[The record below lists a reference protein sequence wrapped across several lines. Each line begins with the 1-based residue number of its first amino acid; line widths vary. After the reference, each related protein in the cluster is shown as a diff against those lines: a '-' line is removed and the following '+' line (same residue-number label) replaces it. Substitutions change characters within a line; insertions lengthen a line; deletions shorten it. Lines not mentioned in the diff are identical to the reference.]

1 MRQSRLQ
8 NLYSSAIDKCAMVFF
23 LWQLKKAVI
32 SLEEEERGTPSEEN
46 NQRERSRGE
55 ASYCGTLPDKPESRA
70 IGRGAHSADHG
81 MHGMFI
87 DAPIFSWRRIPFV
100 VCANIFWEPWAFWVC
115 ANIFWKARTFLVCT
129 NIFWEV
135 QNFCGLGRPF
145 LGGAI
150 LLVCAN
156 IFCSANIFLQRKPFS
171 AGQIF
176 SFVIF
181 ILF

>member
-1 MRQSRLQ
+1 
-8 NLYSSAIDKCAMVFF
+8 
-23 LWQLKKAVI
+23 
-32 SLEEEERGTPSEEN
+32 
-46 NQRERSRGE
+46 
-55 ASYCGTLPDKPESRA
+55 
-70 IGRGAHSADHG
+70 
-81 MHGMFI
+81 
-87 DAPIFSWRRIPFV
+87 
-100 VCANIFWEPWAFWVC
+100 
-115 ANIFWKARTFLVCT
+115 
-129 NIFWEV
+129 V